1 MYRRENMQK
10 SIILISCILL
20 LALGRS
26 TAVTEEVTVSL
37 DIPTVDYCDLIRH
50 AKDYDQKQ
58 IRIKAAYRV
67 GYEWSEI
74 YCPECF
80 NQKERTW
87 VEFDSDF
94 ESCTKSKVVKLVR
107 DGERTLSVTV
117 VGIFHS
123 SAKNYGHMGSYRFE
137 LVVKCVENAKV
148 LLKDGRSP
156 NMVPSNVLKKAC

>member
-1 MYRRENMQK
+1 MQK

-20 LALGRS
+20 LNFSGNPAI
-26 TAVTEEVTVSL
+26 TEEVAVAS

-58 IRIKAAYRV
+58 IRIKAVYRV

-74 YCPECF
+74 YCPDCF

-94 ESCTKSKVVKLVR
+94 ESCTKSKVVKLFN
-107 DGERTLSVTV
+107 DDERTLSVTI

-123 SAKNYGHMGSYRFE
+123 SPKKYGYGHLGSYRFE
-137 LVVKCVENAKV
+137 FVVKCVESAKL

-156 NMVPSNVLKKAC
+156 NLVPSQLLKGAC

>member
-1 MYRRENMQK
+1 MQR

-20 LALGRS
+20 LTLGGS
-26 TAVTEEVTVSL
+26 PAMTEEVTVSS

-74 YCPECF
+74 YCPDCF

-94 ESCTKSKVVKLVR
+94 ESCTKSKIVKLVR

-117 VGIFHS
+117 IGTFHS
-123 SAKNYGHMGSYRFE
+123 SARNYGHMGSYRFE
-137 LVVKCVENAKV
+137 FVVKCVESAKV

-156 NMVPSNVLKKAC
+156 SLVPSQLLKGAC